1 MKTKKLLKLTLG
13 LMLTATMFVSCTEG
27 DENCNCTQVTVNT
40 ETGTVVQT
48 SDNTFPSLPGAVC
61 DYANTIVETT
71 VEGVLYEVTTT
82 CAGTDAPSTTDVD

>member
-1 MKTKKLLKLTLG
+1 MKTTKILKLTLA
-13 LMLTATMFVSCTEG
+13 LMVSATLFTSCEESS
-27 DENCNCTQVTVNT
+27 ENCNCTQETVNT
-40 ETGTVVQT
+40 ETGTIVQT

-82 CAGTDAPSTTDVD
+82 CTGTTAPATTD